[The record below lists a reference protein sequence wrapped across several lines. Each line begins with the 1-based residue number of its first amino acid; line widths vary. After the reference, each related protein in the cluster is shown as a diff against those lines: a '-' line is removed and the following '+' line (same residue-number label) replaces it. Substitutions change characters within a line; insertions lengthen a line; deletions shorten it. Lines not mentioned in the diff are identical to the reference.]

1 MIGERDLSR
10 LLSELEPELH
20 PGRYVFVSV
29 PGKAPADVHPVVT
42 VTEDDGTTLVLTR
55 AEADTHHLEYDLVT
69 AWITLTVHSA
79 LDAIGLTAAV
89 ATALAAES
97 IPCNV
102 VAGYYH
108 DHLFVPYDQAQRSMD
123 TLRALAAGTL

>member
-10 LLSELEPELH
+10 LLSGLEPELH

-29 PGKAPADVHPVVT
+29 PGKAPADVHPIVT
-42 VTEDDGTTLVLTR
+42 VTEDDGTTLVLSR
-55 AEADTHHLEYDLVT
+55 AEADTHHLEYDLVM

-79 LDAIGLTAAV
+79 LDAVGLTAAV
-89 ATALAAES
+89 ATALAGEG
-97 IPCNV
+97 IPCNM

-108 DHLFVPYDQAQRSMD
+108 DHVFVPHDDAARAMEA
-123 TLRALAAGTL
+123 LRALASTG